1 MVDAAAS
8 DSLAPALTTTGP
20 NRTRSQVTGLKGAT
34 GGRAGSTRS
43 RPSPTRSCSE
53 AAPRVAAPA
62 SRRRGPAS
70 TQDGQRSRDRI
81 LKAALDLIT
90 EAGIDRVRL
99 AGIAQRAH
107 MSTGQVMYYFTSKE
121 HILLET
127 LGWQEHQDTEARRAV
142 LAKIT
147 GAWRQLGRFI
157 GHYLPD
163 SPTDPVW
170 ILWMEAWARAP
181 HSAEVSQFME
191 ALLRPWR
198 EDLAAIVACGVE
210 EGAFVPPDAIDDF
223 TLRFVAL
230 LDGLALQRLR
240 QLHQLSEPP
249 RVRWRLRCFG
259 FRNDYSVTLAY

>member
-1 MVDAAAS
+1 MTEAAA
-8 DSLAPALTTTGP
+8 
-20 NRTRSQVTGLKGAT
+20 
-34 GGRAGSTRS
+34 
-43 RPSPTRSCSE
+43 
-53 AAPRVAAPA
+53 RVAAPA

-70 TQDGQRSRDRI
+70 TEDGQRSRDRI

-90 EAGIDRVRL
+90 EAGIDQVRL
-99 AGIAQRAH
+99 ARIAQRAG

-127 LGWQEHQDTEARRAV
+127 LAWQEHQDTAGRRAA
-142 LAKIT
+142 LAKST
-147 GAWRQLGRFI
+147 GAWRQLDRFI

-191 ALLRPWR
+191 DLLHPWR
-198 EDLAAIVACGVE
+198 DDLAAIVDHGVD
-210 EGAFVPPDAIDDF
+210 EGAFVRPGDIDDF

-240 QLHQLSEPP
+240 QLHQLSRKRVIDLAMNAARAELTP
-249 RVRWRLRCFG
+249 RAQDTG
-259 FRNDYSVTLAY
+259 P